1 MEYYLEASNDM
12 SITQHSNL
20 FSLEKELD
28 IIIDSQY
35 KLQEKLNSHIIPN
48 LIGLELIDVLFL
60 LENAGLEVEFQG
72 TGKIVFQSLENGEI
86 FHEDEIIELK
96 LS

>member
-1 MEYYLEASNDM
+1 MLGTEIKNED
-12 SITQHSNL
+12 
-20 FSLEKELD
+20 EV
-28 IIIDSQY
+28 IIDSQY

-48 LIGLELIDVLFL
+48 LIGLELIAVLFL
-60 LENAGLEVEFQG
+60 LENAGSEVEFQG